1 MTAHP
6 PLRFCAA
13 LFPRLMLAW
22 LLAVAGHGS
31 LGRQRGDTAGH
42 GSIGEVAADVAVNKT
57 ARAILRRISTKLTG
71 TVRP

>member
-6 PLRFCAA
+6 PLCICAV
-13 LFPRLMLAW
+13 LPRLRLAW